1 MPRASAANHASSCV
15 RRRTLMCRAS
25 AQCRS
30 NGSMQRSHRRLD
42 LVAATQFHGV
52 HPGGLMRSD
61 RVLTTIDFHTAGI
74 GMRLLTSGLGRV
86 PGATIA
92 DKRRWFQEH
101 LDDLRTGL
109 CLEPRGHRGLLIA
122 VMTEAVTPGAEFGL
136 FFIYPGGYYV
146 SCGEGTI
153 GAATVAI
160 ETGMVAR
167 QGAETSVVIDTE
179 AGAVETVA
187 RSEGDRVRE
196 VTLKWTPSFVV
207 LADQV
212 VEVDGVGEV
221 PLDIA
226 VGVGNVFAVVQAPHV
241 GVAIRREQVRR
252 IAQRGMAVRE
262 AVNAQLRVDVPGV
275 GKTTVDNVLVH
286 ELPDAPGG
294 SPNALVWG
302 PGQVD
307 AAPCGSGT
315 CARMALFHQRGLM
328 RVGATF
334 VSRGL
339 LGLDF
344 TGRIAGETTVE
355 GQPAILPEITGT
367 AYLTGF
373 SQFLFDPAD
382 PVRAGFLLD
391 S

>member
-1 MPRASAANHASSCV
+1 
-15 RRRTLMCRAS
+15 
-25 AQCRS
+25 
-30 NGSMQRSHRRLD
+30 
-42 LVAATQFHGV
+42 
-52 HPGGLMRSD
+52 MRSD
-61 RVLTTIDFHTAGI
+61 RVLSTIDFHTAGI
-74 GMRLLTSGLGRV
+74 GMRLLTSGLGRL
-86 PGATIA
+86 PGDTVA

-101 LDDLRTGL
+101 LDDVRTGL

-122 VMTEAVTPGAEFGL
+122 VMTPPVTPEAEFGL

-167 QGAETSVVIDTE
+167 QGAETRIVIDTE
-179 AGAVETVA
+179 AGPVETIA
-187 RSEGDRVRE
+187 RSECDRVAA
-196 VTLKWTPSFVV
+196 VTLRWAPSFVA
-207 LADQV
+207 LPDRA
-212 VEVDGVGEV
+212 VEVEGVGEV

-226 VGVGNVFAVVQAPHV
+226 VGVGNVFAVVQAESV
-241 GVAIRREQVRR
+241 GVAVRREQTKR
-252 IAQRGMAVRE
+252 IAQRGMAVRD
-262 AVNAQLRVDVPGV
+262 AVNAQLRVDVPGL
-275 GKTTVDNVLVH
+275 GKTTIENVLVH
-286 ELPDAPGG
+286 ELPDAQGI

-315 CARMALFHQRGLM
+315 CARMALFHHRGLM
-328 RVGATF
+328 AVGSTF

-344 TGRIAGETTVE
+344 TGRIAGVTALE
-355 GQPAILPEITGT
+355 GRAAILPEITGT

-373 SQFLFDPAD
+373 SQLLFDPAD
-382 PVRAGFLLD
+382 PVRAGYLLD
-391 S
+391 A